1 MPTSHLLL
9 FNRQVYYTYMR
20 DLLIIAGMCAAAI
33 IIGAWLYLYG
43 PTGAPDTDQAAASVE
58 SVTAQEPVAES
69 KDVSFGVLGHGSVAE
84 GVSKRKNYAIYS
96 KEEYE
101 KMWKLTGSTT
111 KMPVVDFKKGYV
123 IAVFA
128 GERPTGGYAISV
140 EKVTDTGKERHVTVL
155 IEKPGADCVATQA
168 LTSPYQIIR
177 VPFSAAELSHTEVER
192 EVPCE

>member
-1 MPTSHLLL
+1 MK
-9 FNRQVYYTYMR
+9 QVYYTHMR

-33 IIGAWLYLYG
+33 IVGAWLYLYV
-43 PTGAPDTDQAAASVE
+43 PASATDVQQVTVPAETESVE
-58 SVTAQEPVAES
+58 EPVVES

-101 KMWKLTGSTT
+101 KMWKLSGNTN
-111 KMPVVDFKKGYV
+111 KMPTVDFKKGYV

-140 EKVTDTGKERHVTVL
+140 EKVTDIGKERHVTVL
-155 IEKPGADCVATQA
+155 LEKPGAGCITTQA

-177 VPFSAAELSHTEVER
+177 VPFSAAQLSHTEVER

>member
-1 MPTSHLLL
+1 
-9 FNRQVYYTYMR
+9 MR

-43 PTGAPDTDQAAASVE
+43 PTGAPDTNQAAASVE
-58 SVTAQEPVAES
+58 SVTVEEPVVES
-69 KDVSFGVLGHGSVAE
+69 KDVSFGVLGHGSIAE

-101 KMWKLTGSTT
+101 KMWKLTGSTE
-111 KMPVVDFKKGYV
+111 KMPTVDFKKGYV

-128 GERPTGGYAISV
+128 GDRPTGGHAISV

-155 IEKPGADCVATQA
+155 VEKPGSGCVASQA
-168 LTSPYQIIR
+168 ITSPYQIIR
-177 VPFSAAELSHTEVER
+177 VPFSAAVLSHTEVER